1 MIIASHSAIPHTAIA
16 RLRVLFV
23 INSLSTGGAEKQV
36 LTLLEHLDSERF
48 TLGLVYLRRREELL
62 PLVPAARLA
71 HVSCSD
77 STSYIDLRAIGRLA
91 RQIDAFEPDI
101 VVCTNTWSLLN
112 VSLARPAARRTFRLA
127 EVFHTTTLRT
137 LKQRWQMK
145 MHHPLFARSDLLVYV
160 CNTQRE
166 YWRARGLRA
175 KADTVVYNGIDAGR
189 YTDVWSP
196 EQKLALR
203 RSLGFSADDFV
214 VGLCA
219 VFRPEKAHGDLLK
232 AIAALRAQGIP
243 AVALFVGDG
252 PERPHIENE
261 VRRLGL
267 AQHVHITGMIED
279 VRPYLAI
286 ADVMTLVSHAIE
298 TFSLAALEAMAMG
311 KPMVMTRV
319 GGAEELV
326 RDGHNGLLFATGN
339 IEALTQ
345 HLSMLANTATRSAFG
360 AAAQAIVR
368 DRFTTQHMTEEF
380 AACLWQLAS
389 NDTYMLS
396 QRESG
401 SAASSFVQTHSARS

>member
-1 MIIASHSAIPHTAIA
+1 
-16 RLRVLFV
+16 
-23 INSLSTGGAEKQV
+23 
-36 LTLLEHLDSERF
+36 
-48 TLGLVYLRRREELL
+48 
-62 PLVPAARLA
+62 
-71 HVSCSD
+71 
-77 STSYIDLRAIGRLA
+77 
-91 RQIDAFEPDI
+91 
-101 VVCTNTWSLLN
+101 
-112 VSLARPAARRTFRLA
+112 SLARPAARRSFRLV

-137 LKQRWQMK
+137 LKQRLQMK
-145 MHHPLFARSDLLVYV
+145 LHHPLFARSDLLVYV

-166 YWRARGLRA
+166 YWRERGLRA
-175 KADTVVYNGIDAGR
+175 KADTVVYNGIDADR
-189 YTDVWSP
+189 YTDIWSS
-196 EQKLALR
+196 EDKLSLR

-219 VFRPEKAHGDLLK
+219 VFRPEKAHGDLLQ
-232 AIAALRAQGIP
+232 AIAALRAKGIP
-243 AVALFVGDG
+243 AVGLFVGDG
-252 PERPHIENE
+252 PERPHVESE

-267 AQHVHITGMIED
+267 TDHVRITGMIKD

-339 IEALTQ
+339 IEALTG
-345 HLSMLANTATRSAFG
+345 HLSRLANAATRIAFG

-368 DRFTTQHMTEEF
+368 ERFTTQHMTEEF

-389 NDTYMLS
+389 NDTLFR
-396 QRESG
+396 RESS
-401 SAASSFVQTHSARS
+401 SATTSFVQTHSARL